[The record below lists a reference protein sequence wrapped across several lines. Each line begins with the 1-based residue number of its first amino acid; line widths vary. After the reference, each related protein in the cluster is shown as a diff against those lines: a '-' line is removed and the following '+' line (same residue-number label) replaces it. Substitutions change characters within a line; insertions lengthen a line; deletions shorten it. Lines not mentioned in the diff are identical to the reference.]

1 VSLERELP
9 GDLGVRVSYIGAT
22 MRKLLVDKDFNTM
35 PASTTPFSLDNPD
48 DLARLPFAPYGT
60 YMDNV
65 DNRGKGQLHAAQIE
79 LRRRWKAGF
88 AINVAYTYA
97 HSSGNAPDSGNA
109 TIGTVMFD
117 PYDISKDQGPDPDV
131 VKQRIVLNGTWDI
144 PVGHGRSHGSNMPGW
159 ADALF
164 GGWTVSAI
172 FQAKSGNNLTPFFTS
187 FYTTSPWNTGK
198 PLDGLGNNF
207 CCAWRPDQVSNP
219 NVGGSREAFFNQQA
233 YALPAP
239 GLLGNAG
246 KGSLLGPGTWVVN
259 FGIYK
264 DIVKAG
270 KFRLQ
275 LSALLDNAF
284 NHPQFFVPYG
294 DGFAQLDDWLLNGDP
309 NNGTTGVL
317 GSGSIA
323 NQEGFATG
331 RVIRIGLRATF

>member
-1 VSLERELP
+1 MENADR
-9 GDLGVRVSYIGAT
+9 VRG
-22 MRKLLVDKDFNTM
+22 
-35 PASTTPFSLDNPD
+35 PF
-48 DLARLPFAPYGT
+48 
-60 YMDNV
+60 
-65 DNRGKGQLHAAQIE
+65 
-79 LRRRWKAGF
+79 LRPR
-88 AINVAYTYA
+88 
-97 HSSGNAPDSGNA
+97 
-109 TIGTVMFD
+109 
-117 PYDISKDQGPDPDV
+117 Q
-131 VKQRIVLNGTWDI
+131 
-144 PVGHGRSHGSNMPGW
+144 
-159 ADALF
+159 
-164 GGWTVSAI
+164 
-172 FQAKSGNNLTPFFTS
+172 
-187 FYTTSPWNTGK
+187 
-198 PLDGLGNNF
+198 
-207 CCAWRPDQVSNP
+207 
-219 NVGGSREAFFNQQA
+219 
-233 YALPAP
+233 LPAP